1 VNLFEESLKA
11 NKLSYLEL
19 KADINLPRS
28 NGNVPHVRA
37 TIISYALKVKWENHF
52 RSIANE
58 KSDSYIILYED
69 SDDESSV
76 IVIKH
81 SDYGDKTNNK

>member
-1 VNLFEESLKA
+1 MNPFEESLKA

-37 TIISYALKVKWENHF
+37 TMIGYALKVEKVKWENHF
-52 RSIANE
+52 PSIA
-58 KSDSYIILYED
+58 K
-69 SDDESSV
+69 
-76 IVIKH
+76 
-81 SDYGDKTNNK
+81 